1 MSSKIRI
8 TSWPSLPIGPMFTS
22 LRLHLSSAPPAAI
35 QRGLSP
41 HPRWRAAVDAALEL
55 TLELTHERV
64 DDVPLLLGFLIKLK
78 LPEILDRHYPAH
90 PLHQGLS
97 NGWLITVWISYI
109 LSRADHRKSP
119 VQCWAEGIQHS
130 LETLIGQPIRP
141 VEFSDDRLTLLLKRL
156 DTQTTWESLEA
167 DLWHT
172 HCDVYALPV
181 ERVRLDATTSCGYH
195 TVTEDGLM
203 PLGHSKDHRPDLAQ
217 FKLMA
222 AVAEP
227 SGLFLAGDIHPGNA
241 ADDPL
246 YLPLYRRVRAILG
259 RTGLLYAGDCK
270 MAALEIR
277 GEIAANQDF
286 YLTRLPLTGTVP
298 AQFAAWVEA
307 AVVGDQAEKLIEIHR
322 GEGEEKE
329 LLGRGYEFER
339 PQAALVGESEH
350 TWTERVQVI
359 RSESAAASQATA
371 LDRRLKQTEAAVR
384 GLTPPVGP
392 GRTQFT
398 SGWELELAINAL
410 LAEQNAT
417 GLLTV
422 TWERQETVR
431 EHYVGPGRGG
441 PNRRKATERV
451 VRSQITAVTR
461 DGAAIERL
469 AARMGWQVLVTNAV
483 AARLSLGEAVLGYRA
498 GTCVE
503 RAFHQLKDRPLG
515 IRPLFVHRD
524 DQVQGLTHLLTLAL
538 RVLTLFEVL
547 VRRGQDQDGEELA
560 GLYPGQPKRTTDRPT
575 AKRVLETIA
584 GAGLTLTRVGS
595 GAGCRWH
602 LTALPVL
609 VKQVLSYLG
618 LSNEVYTRLVIN
630 SG

>member
-1 MSSKIRI
+1 
-8 TSWPSLPIGPMFTS
+8 
-22 LRLHLSSAPPAAI
+22 
-35 QRGLSP
+35 
-41 HPRWRAAVDAALEL
+41 VDA

-64 DDVPLLLGFLIKLK
+64 DDVPLLLGFLMRLK
-78 LPEILDRHYPAH
+78 LPEILDRHFPAH

-97 NGWLITVWISYI
+97 NGWLTTVWIAYI

-119 VQCWAEGIQHS
+119 VQSWAQELQHT
-130 LETLIGQPIRP
+130 LETLIGQTIRP

-156 DTQTTWESLEA
+156 DAQPAWESLEA

-172 HCDVYALPV
+172 HCDIYALPV

-203 PLGHSKDHRPDLAQ
+203 QLGHSKDHRPDLAQ

-227 SGLFLAGDIHPGNA
+227 TGLFLAGDVHPGHA

-246 YLPLYRRVRAILG
+246 YLPLYRRVRTLLG
-259 RTGLLYAGDCK
+259 QTGLLYAGDCK
-270 MAALEIR
+270 MAALETR
-277 GEIAANQDF
+277 AAIAANQDF

-307 AVVGDQAEKLIEIHR
+307 ALVGDQAAKLIEIHR
-322 GEGEEKE
+322 GEGEDQEF
-329 LLGRGYEFER
+329 LGRGYEFER
-339 PQAALVGESEH
+339 PQTAVVDDVEH

-359 RSESAAASQATA
+359 RSEAAAASQVAA
-371 LDRRLKQTEAAVR
+371 LDRRLKRTEAAVR

-398 SGWELELAINAL
+398 SDEELERAVQAL
-410 LAEQNAT
+410 LTEQNAL

-441 PNRRKATERV
+441 PNRRKTTQRS
-451 VRSQITAVTR
+451 VRYQITSVRR
-461 DGAAIERL
+461 DDAAIERL
-469 AARMGWQVLVTNAV
+469 VARMGWQTQVTNV
-483 AARLSLGEAVLGYRA
+483 AATRLSLGECVLGYRA

-503 RAFHQLKDRPLG
+503 RAFHQLKDQPLG

-524 DQVQGLTHLLTLAL
+524 DQVRGLTHLLTLAL

-547 VRRGQDQDGEELA
+547 VRRGQEQDGEDLA

-575 AKRVLETIA
+575 AKRVLEAIA
-584 GAGLTLTRVGS
+584 GAEMTLTRVGS
-595 GAGCRWH
+595 DEGCRWH

-609 VKQVLSYLG
+609 VKRVLGYLG
-618 LSNEVYTRLVIN
+618 LSNEVYNRLVIN
-630 SG
+630 SS

>member
-1 MSSKIRI
+1 
-8 TSWPSLPIGPMFTS
+8 
-22 LRLHLSSAPPAAI
+22 
-35 QRGLSP
+35 
-41 HPRWRAAVDAALEL
+41 VDA

-78 LPEILDRHYPAH
+78 LPEILDRHFPAH

-97 NGWLITVWISYI
+97 YGWLTTVWIAYI

-119 VQCWAEGIQHS
+119 VQDWTQELHHT
-130 LETLIGQPIRP
+130 LETLIAQRIRP

-156 DTQTTWESLEA
+156 AADAAWESLED

-203 PLGHSKDHRPDLAQ
+203 QLGHSKDHRPDLAQ

-227 SGLFLAGDIHPGNA
+227 TGLYLAGDIHPGNA

-246 YLPLYRRVRAILG
+246 YLQLYRRVRALLG
-259 RTGLLYAGDCK
+259 LTGLLYAGDCK
-270 MAALEIR
+270 MAALETR
-277 GEIAANQDF
+277 GEIAANRDF
-286 YLTRLPLTGTVP
+286 YLTRLPLTGTVA

-307 AVVGDQAEKLIEIHR
+307 AVVGDQAAKLIDIHR
-322 GEGEEKE
+322 GEGEEQE
-329 LLGRGYEFER
+329 FLGRGYEFER
-339 PQAALVGESEH
+339 PQTAVVGEVEH

-359 RSESAAASQATA
+359 RSESAAASQAAA
-371 LDRRLKQTEAAVR
+371 LDRRLQQTEAAVR

-398 SGWELELAINAL
+398 TGWELERAVQAL
-410 LAEQNAT
+410 LTEQNAT

-441 PNRRKATERV
+441 PNRRKTTDRS
-451 VRSQITAVTR
+451 VRYQITSVTR
-461 DGAAIERL
+461 DEAAIEPL
-469 AARMGWQVLVTNAV
+469 VARMGWQVQVTNASSS
-483 AARLSLGEAVLGYRA
+483 RLSLEDSVLGYRA

-503 RAFHQLKDRPLG
+503 RAFHQLKDQPLG
-515 IRPLFVHRD
+515 IRPLLVHRD
-524 DQVQGLTHLLTLAL
+524 DQVRGLTHLLTLAL

-547 VRRGQDQDGEELA
+547 VRRGQEQESKDLA
-560 GLYPGQPKRTTDRPT
+560 GLYPGQAKRTTDRPT
-575 AKRVLETIA
+575 AQRVLEAIA
-584 GAGLTLTRVGS
+584 RTGVTLIREVGAE
-595 GAGCRWH
+595 GCCWH

-609 VKQVLSYLG
+609 VERVLGYLG
-618 LSNEVYTRLVIN
+618 LSDEVYNRLVIN

>member
-1 MSSKIRI
+1 
-8 TSWPSLPIGPMFTS
+8 MFTS
-22 LRLHLSSAPPAAI
+22 LFLDLLTGRSGAI
-35 QRGLSP
+35 QRGRSP
-41 HPRWRAAVDAALEL
+41 HPRWSAAVDA

-64 DDVPLLLGFLIKLK
+64 DDVPLLLGFLVRLQ
-78 LPEILDRHYPAH
+78 LPEVLDRHFPAH
-90 PLHQGLS
+90 PLHRGLS
-97 NGWLITVWISYI
+97 NGWLITVWIAYI

-119 VQCWAEGIQHS
+119 VQAWAAELHHT
-130 LETLIGQPIRP
+130 LETLIGQRIRP
-141 VEFSDDRLTLLLKRL
+141 VEFSDDRLTLLLKCL
-156 DTQTTWESLEA
+156 DTQPAWESLEA

-181 ERVRLDATTSCGYH
+181 ERVRLDATTSCGH
-195 TVTEDGLM
+195 HAVTEDGLM
-203 PLGHSKDHRPDLAQ
+203 QLGHSKDHRPDLAQ

-227 SGLFLAGDIHPGNA
+227 SGLFLAGDVHPGNA

-246 YLPLYRRVRAILG
+246 YLPLYRRVGVLLG
-259 RTGLLYAGDCK
+259 QTGLLYAGDCK
-270 MAALEIR
+270 MAALETR
-277 GEIAANQDF
+277 AEIAANQDF

-298 AQFAAWVEA
+298 AEFAAWVEA
-307 AVVGDQAEKLIEIHR
+307 AVVGDRAAKLIEIRR
-322 GEGEEKE
+322 GEGEEQE
-329 LLGRGYEFER
+329 FLGRGYEFER
-339 PQAALVGESEH
+339 PQTAVVGEVEH

-359 RSESAAASQATA
+359 RSESAAESQAAA
-371 LDRRLKQTEAAVR
+371 LDRWLKRTEVAVR
-384 GLTPPVGP
+384 GLTPPPGP

-398 SGWELELAINAL
+398 TGWELERAVNAL
-410 LAEQNAT
+410 LAEEGAQ

-422 TWERQETVR
+422 TWERQETSR

-441 PNRRKATERV
+441 PKRRKTTERS
-451 VRSQITAVTR
+451 VRYQVTSVAR
-461 DGAAIERL
+461 DDAAIERL
-469 AARMGWQVLVTNAV
+469 VARMGWQVQVTNAT
-483 AARLSLGEAVLGYRA
+483 AARLSLGDSVRGYRA

-503 RAFHQLKDRPLG
+503 RGFHQLKDQPLG
-515 IRPLFVHRD
+515 IRPLYVHRD
-524 DQVQGLTHLLTLAL
+524 DQVRGLTHLLTLAL

-547 VRRGQDQDGEELA
+547 VRRGQDQDGEDLA

-595 GAGCRWH
+595 GEGCRWH

-609 VKQVLSYLG
+609 VKRVLGYLG
-618 LSNEVYTRLVIN
+618 LSSEVYTRLVIN

>member
-1 MSSKIRI
+1 
-8 TSWPSLPIGPMFTS
+8 
-22 LRLHLSSAPPAAI
+22 
-35 QRGLSP
+35 
-41 HPRWRAAVDAALEL
+41 VDA

-97 NGWLITVWISYI
+97 NGWLTTVWIAYI
-109 LSRADHRKSP
+109 LSHADHRKSP
-119 VQCWAEGIQHS
+119 VQAWAQGLHHT
-130 LETLIGQPIRP
+130 LETTIGQAIRP

-156 DTQTTWESLEA
+156 GVPADWESLEA
-167 DLWHT
+167 DLWRT

-195 TVTEDGLM
+195 AVTDDGLM
-203 PLGHSKDHRPDLAQ
+203 QLGHSKDHRPDLAQ

-227 SGLFLAGDIHPGNA
+227 TGLFLAGDVHPGNA

-246 YLPLYRRVRAILG
+246 YLPLYRRVRTILG

-270 MAALEIR
+270 MAALETR
-277 GEIAANQDF
+277 AEIAANGDF

-298 AQFAAWVEA
+298 AQFAEWVEA
-307 AVVGDQAEKLIEIHR
+307 AVDGDQAAKLIDVHR
-322 GEGEEKE
+322 GEGQERES
-329 LLGRGYEFER
+329 LGRGYEFGR
-339 PQAALVGESEH
+339 PQSAVVGGAEH
-350 TWTERVQVI
+350 TWTERVQVF
-359 RSESAAASQATA
+359 RSEQTAANQAAA

-384 GLTPPVGP
+384 HLTPPVGP

-398 SGWELELAINAL
+398 SGWELDLAVEAL
-410 LAEQNAT
+410 LAEQGAT

-441 PNRRKATERV
+441 PNRRKATERA
-451 VRSQITAVTR
+451 VRYQIAAVTR
-461 DGAAIERL
+461 DDAAIERL
-469 AARMGWQVLVTNAV
+469 VARMGWQAQVTNA
-483 AARLSLGEAVLGYRA
+483 AAERLTLGDCVLGYRA

-524 DQVQGLTHLLTLAL
+524 DQVRGLTHLLTLAL

-547 VRRGQDQDGEELA
+547 VRRGQDQDSEDLA
-560 GLYPGQPKRTTDRPT
+560 GLYPGQAKRTTDRPT
-575 AKRVLETIA
+575 AQRVLEAIA
-584 GAGLTLTRVGS
+584 RSGVTLIQEVSTE
-595 GAGCRWH
+595 GCRWH

-609 VKQVLSYLG
+609 VERVLGYLG
-618 LSNEVYTRLVIN
+618 LSEELYTRLVIN
-630 SG
+630 SS